1 MKRREKLRKFLFD
14 KPNKLW
20 ILIINVII
28 NISWVFL
35 LGLFINKS
43 LVNTLIIIIVW
54 SLSLRMGK
62 AKHYSSPLKCF
73 LMQVLL
79 FSSIFLSTYINI
91 YVAVVFTVYAKY
103 MFSGWAD
110 IDNDV
115 EIKEDNK
122 PSFKDFTFWKP
133 QNESSVHQPLIDY
146 LKYNAITDEYL
157 EAERLLKEKVDTKT
171 YLIYK
176 RKFIDGY
183 SYEKI
188 SEEFD
193 ISNPRIKEC
202 LDKCYYF
209 LIGRLN
215 I

>member
-1 MKRREKLRKFLFD
+1 MNKKEKLKKFLFG
-14 KPNKLW
+14 KPDRLW
-20 ILIINVII
+20 ILILNVAI

-43 LVNTLIIIIVW
+43 LINTLIIIIVW
-54 SLSLRMGK
+54 SLSLKMGK

-73 LMQVLL
+73 LMQLL
-79 FSSIFLSTYINI
+79 FFSAIFLSTYINI
-91 YVAVVFTVYAKY
+91 YIAVLFTVYAK
-103 MFSGWAD
+103 FLLSGWAD
-110 IDNDV
+110 INVDC
-115 EIKEDNK
+115 EPEEYQK
-122 PSFKDFTFWKP
+122 PSFKDLTLWNPAK
-133 QNESSVHQPLIDY
+133 ESVHQPLIDY

-157 EAERLLKEKVDTKT
+157 KAEKLLKEKVDTKT

-188 SEEFD
+188 CEEFD
-193 ISNPRIKEC
+193 TSNPRIKEC

>member
-1 MKRREKLRKFLFD
+1 MKEKLKSLLFD
-14 KPNKLW
+14 KPKNIY
-20 ILIINVII
+20 ILIANVVI

-43 LVNTLIIIIVW
+43 IQNTIIIIIVW
-54 SLSLRMGK
+54 SLSLKMGK

-73 LMQVLL
+73 LMQLVL
-79 FSSIFLSTYINI
+79 FASIFISTYINI
-91 YVAVVFTVYAKY
+91 YVAVIFTVYSKFL
-103 MFSGWAD
+103 FSGHAD
-110 IDNDV
+110 I
-115 EIKEDNK
+115 ELEEDEK
-122 PSFKDFTFWKP
+122 PSFKDLTLWKP
-133 QNESSVHQPLIDY
+133 ANESVHQPLIDY
-146 LKYNAITDEYL
+146 LKYNAICDEYL
-157 EAERLLKEKVDTKT
+157 RAEELLKQKVDTKT

-176 RKFIDGY
+176 RRFIDGH

-188 SEEFD
+188 CEEFD
-193 ISNPRIKEC
+193 MTNPRIKEC

>member
-1 MKRREKLRKFLFD
+1 MKEKLRSLLFD
-14 KPNKLW
+14 KPKNIY
-20 ILIINVII
+20 ILIANVVI

-43 LVNTLIIIIVW
+43 IQNTLIIIIVW
-54 SLSLRMGK
+54 SISLKMGK

-73 LMQVLL
+73 LMQVML
-79 FSSIFLSTYINI
+79 FTSIYISTYINI
-91 YVAVVFTVYAKY
+91 YVAVLFTVYSKFL
-103 MFSGWAD
+103 FSGNAD
-110 IDNDV
+110 I
-115 EIKEDNK
+115 ETEEEK
-122 PSFKDFTFWKP
+122 PSIKDLTLWKP
-133 QNESSVHQPLIDY
+133 VNESVHQPLIEY
-146 LKYNAITDEYL
+146 LKYNAICDEYL
-157 EAERLLKEKVDTKT
+157 KAEELLKQKVDTKT

-176 RKFIDGY
+176 RKFIDGL

-193 ISNPRIKEC
+193 MPNPRIKEC

>member
-1 MKRREKLRKFLFD
+1 MKEKLKKLLFD
-14 KPNKLW
+14 EPSN
-20 ILIINVII
+20 IFVLIANITI
-28 NISWVFL
+28 NIAWVFL
-35 LGLFINKS
+35 LGLFICKS
-43 LVNTLIIIIVW
+43 LVNTTTIITVW
-54 SLSLRMGK
+54 SISLLMGK

-73 LMQVLL
+73 LMQLIMFSLL
-79 FSSIFLSTYINI
+79 YLLTYIDI
-91 YVAVVFTVYAKY
+91 YIAIFFTVYAKY
-103 MFSGWAD
+103 LFSGHSD
-110 IDNDV
+110 IKDDETEGTNPK
-115 EIKEDNK
+115 I
-122 PSFKDFTFWKP
+122 SDFTLWKA
-133 QNESSVHQPLIDY
+133 QNESVHQPLINY

-157 EAERLLKEKVDTKT
+157 EAEKLLKKKVDTRT

-188 SEEFD
+188 TEEFD
-193 ISNPRIKEC
+193 ISSPRIKEC

>member
-1 MKRREKLRKFLFD
+1 MKKREKLKNFLFG
-14 KPNKLW
+14 KPNKFW
-20 ILIINVII
+20 ILIANVII

-43 LVNTLIIIIVW
+43 LVNTLIIIVVW

-79 FSSIFLSTYINI
+79 FSSIFLSTHINI
-91 YVAVVFTVYAKY
+91 YVAVVFTVYAKF

-110 IDNDV
+110 IDDV
-115 EIKEDNK
+115 EPEEDEK
-122 PSFKDFTFWKP
+122 PSFKDLTFWKG
-133 QNESSVHQPLIDY
+133 QTESSVHQPLIDY

-157 EAERLLKEKVDTKT
+157 QAEKLLKEKVDTKT

-188 SEEFD
+188 CEEFD
-193 ISNPRIKEC
+193 TSNPRIKEC